1 MVKNFIFIEDGSL
14 DTENLRKILDN
25 SGGTDVKFITY
36 RQGTTKPELVSLEV
50 SEAAQNPE
58 AYKQEAKD
66 ELIKALYEF
75 IIDNTERYCYDDHD
89 YMRMEHTIKCKTV
102 YKGTVDDFMENFYKY
117 LNR

>member
-36 RQGTTKPELVSLEV
+36 KQGATKPELVSLEI

-58 AYKQEAKD
+58 VYKQEAKD

-75 IIDNTERYCYDDHD
+75 IIDNTERYCYDD
-89 YMRMEHTIKCKTV
+89 MMERAVKCKTV